1 MYGLMKEW
9 LKHESKEIYTLF
21 FMMELTGMTICQPI
35 CQKPLIKY
43 WNAHAILL
51 STLV

>member
-1 MYGLMKEW
+1 MVWWKNDLSMNRK
-9 LKHESKEIYTLF
+9 KDRHFF